1 MLQRR
6 EEGEGVLRGQETGV
20 GAILTRVVGEDL
32 TDTTTSEQRSEKRGR
47 VNHMDIWEG
56 KLFGGVSTPPSLG
69 TVASNQGQFASTGE
83 IKM

>member
-56 KLFGGVSTPPSLG
+56 KLFGGVSTPPPWVPWPLTRASLPLL
-69 TVASNQGQFASTGE
+69 V
-83 IKM
+83 K